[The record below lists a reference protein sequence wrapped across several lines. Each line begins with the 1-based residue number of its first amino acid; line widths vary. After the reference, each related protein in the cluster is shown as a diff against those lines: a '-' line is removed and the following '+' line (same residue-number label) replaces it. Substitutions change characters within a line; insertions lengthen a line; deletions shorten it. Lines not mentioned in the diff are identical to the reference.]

1 LDQTQ
6 KEYLQ
11 IIKDS
16 GESLLN
22 IIKDILDYSKIESG
36 EMTLYKSIF
45 NFKNEIEKTI
55 KIFSGLIKEK
65 NLQFSHQFD
74 DMVPDF
80 VELDKEKLRQILINI
95 IGNAIKFT
103 PDGGAISLNISG
115 ESFFEKNVI
124 LNFEVKDNGIGIPS
138 DKIEMLA
145 KPFFQL
151 DSSTTKRH
159 QGTGLGLAISQK
171 IIELMGG
178 ELTIKSEFGVGSEF
192 SFSIFGKIWVKDDNL
207 EESLQE
213 EEEEDGFIWKNM
225 AKEFPLKIL
234 LAEDNSTNLLFMDM
248 LMVQLGY
255 EYDVARNGSEAVR
268 KVKESEYDLVLM
280 DIQMPVM
287 NGLEATK
294 IIRKSNDRKITIVG
308 LSANAFQED
317 VDLAMEMGMD
327 SYIAKPLKI
336 NEITSIIR
344 SCSEK
349 LGKEKEVN

>member
-1 LDQTQ
+1 
-6 KEYLQ
+6 
-11 IIKDS
+11 
-16 GESLLN
+16 
-22 IIKDILDYSKIESG
+22 
-36 EMTLYKSIF
+36 MTLYKSIF
-45 NFKNEIEKTI
+45 NLKNEIEKTF

-65 NLQFSHQFD
+65 DLHFSHNFETEI
-74 DMVPDF
+74 PEY

-103 PDGGAISLNISG
+103 PDGGKIVVNISS
-115 ESFFEKNVI
+115 ESIFEKNVI

-138 DKIEMLA
+138 DKIDMLTT
-145 KPFFQL
+145 PFFQL
-151 DSSTTKRH
+151 DSGSTKRH

-178 ELTIKSEFGVGSEF
+178 ELSIKSVFGEGSEF
-192 SFSIFGKIWVKDDNL
+192 SFNIFGKIWIK
-207 EESLQE
+207 EENQQVHLHE
-213 EEEEDGFIWKNM
+213 EEELEGFVWKNM
-225 AKEFPLKIL
+225 ALEYPLRIL

-255 EYDVARNGSEAVR
+255 VYDIARNGSEAVR
-268 KVKESEYDLVLM
+268 MIKETDYDLVLM

-294 IIRKSNDRKITIVG
+294 IIRKSKGKKITIVG

-317 VDLAMEMGMD
+317 VDQAMEIGMD
-327 SYIAKPLKI
+327 SYITKPLKI

-349 LGKEKEVN
+349 INIKKEVN